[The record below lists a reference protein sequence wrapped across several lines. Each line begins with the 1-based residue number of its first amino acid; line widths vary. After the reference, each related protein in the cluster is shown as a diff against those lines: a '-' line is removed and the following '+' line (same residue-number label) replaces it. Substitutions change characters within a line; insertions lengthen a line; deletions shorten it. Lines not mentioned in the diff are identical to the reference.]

1 MVRYGWV
8 QMGCSR
14 RVALVPLLLL
24 HVVVV
29 RGGSDKVVV
38 VGRLVRVPVRS
49 GSIQITVVV
58 VVGHDL

>member
-1 MVRYGWV
+1 M
-8 QMGCSR
+8 
-14 RVALVPLLLL
+14 PLLLL